1 VIDVNV
7 HLSQWPFRRVP
18 DDDTPALIQRLQA
31 AGVTQA
37 WAGTFDALLHRN
49 LAAANARLADECT
62 RHGDGFLLPFGS
74 VNPMSP
80 DWREDLRRCT
90 EVHRM
95 RGIRLY
101 PNYHGYKLDQPEFAA
116 LLDAAVERH
125 LLVQLALKMED
136 ERTQHPLV
144 QVSAVD
150 PVPLAA
156 LVAARPKLR
165 LVVLNGLGIL
175 RGEPLTKLARS
186 GQVWFDLAMLEGA
199 AGIERVLSA
208 IPAERLL
215 FGSHA
220 PFFIHEAAMLKL
232 QESELPQP
240 VREGIVAGNA
250 ARVLSQP
257 GA

>member
-1 VIDVNV
+1 
-7 HLSQWPFRRVP
+7 
-18 DDDTPALIQRLQA
+18 
-31 AGVTQA
+31 
-37 WAGTFDALLHRN
+37 
-49 LAAANARLADECT
+49 
-62 RHGDGFLLPFGS
+62 
-74 VNPMSP
+74 
-80 DWREDLRRCT
+80 
-90 EVHRM
+90 
-95 RGIRLY
+95 
-101 PNYHGYKLDQPEFAA
+101 
-116 LLDAAVERH
+116 
-125 LLVQLALKMED
+125 
-136 ERTQHPLV
+136 
-144 QVSAVD
+144 
-150 PVPLAA
+150 